1 MNGELGTFIQDG
13 QQIGGFFDWISDL
26 LLDSFP
32 TKERAQEFRMKGLKL
47 RTEEIWLLK
56 KPSGPQMVVRL
67 YQHIGDRM
75 VLVMQRDA
83 IVDLPTI
90 PLNQKL
96 KHPLEISWMS

>member
-1 MNGELGTFIQDG
+1 MTGELGTFIQDE

-26 LLDSFP
+26 LLDPFP
-32 TKERAQEFRMKGLKL
+32 TKERDQEYKMKGLKL
-47 RTEEIWLLK
+47 HTEEIWLFK
-56 KPSGPQMVVRL
+56 KPSSPQMIVRL

-83 IVDLPTI
+83 TVNLPEI

-96 KHPLEISWMS
+96 KYPLEISWMS